1 MKHLLTT
8 IIILIISSGVVYGQ
22 SKVLFTS
29 FNSAK
34 EGNYNDKTWKDQT
47 EVDIKALFN
56 VGENNDVKLFIK
68 NDEIYFIRLTSYQE
82 IDLDEKGIANVA
94 DFLDEDGKE
103 VSILI
108 YQDLKS
114 MVILWDEGLSL
125 SLFNS

>member
-1 MKHLLTT
+1 M
-8 IIILIISSGVVYGQ
+8 YGQ